1 MMGCASSSLSDG
13 NVSVNETTKAIDED
27 IKKDKVQQRSLTKM
41 LLLGAG

>member
-13 NVSVNETTKAIDED
+13 NASVNETTKEIDEE
-27 IKKDKVQQRSLTKM
+27 IKKDKARQQSLTKM